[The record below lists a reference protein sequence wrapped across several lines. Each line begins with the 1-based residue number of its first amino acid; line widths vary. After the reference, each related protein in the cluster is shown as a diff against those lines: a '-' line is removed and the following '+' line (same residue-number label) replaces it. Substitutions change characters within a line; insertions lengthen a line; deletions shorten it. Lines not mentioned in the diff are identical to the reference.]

1 MTTFKTDRNIAIARL
16 SEIAAKGGRNAPF
29 AMSLALSVVKGT
41 TTPKQG
47 EWVDKLCETAN
58 EQTIMLPKWV
68 AVARRAGLPAA
79 WKVGRTF
86 RLPYIPT
93 PAPTLW
99 EHIAV
104 KYTSLDS
111 SRANPEN
118 RGSISVSTGEYGTPS
133 ARYWGRIRADGAF
146 TPGRDCTPE
155 FVAWLQGRE
164 AEFV

>member
-1 MTTFKTDRNIAIARL
+1 MATFTTDPSVALARL
-16 SEIAAKGGRNAPF
+16 TAIAAKRGRNAPF
-29 AMSLALSVVKGT
+29 ALSLAMSITRGT

-47 EWVDKLCETAN
+47 EWVDRLCGTAD
-58 EQTIMLPKWV
+58 EQAIMLPKWV
-68 AVARRAGLPAA
+68 AVARRGGLPAA

-104 KYTSLDS
+104 KYTALDS
-111 SRANPEN
+111 TRANPEN
-118 RGSISVSTGEYGTPS
+118 RGSISFSTGEYGTPS
-133 ARYWGRIRADGAF
+133 ARYWGRIRADGSF

-155 FVAWLQGRE
+155 FVAWLQARE

>member
-1 MTTFKTDRNIAIARL
+1 MTTFKTDLNIAIARL

-58 EQTIMLPKWV
+58 EQAIMLPKWISET
-68 AVARRAGLPAA
+68 RRVGLPLS
-79 WKVGRTF
+79 WKVGRTY
-86 RLPYIPT
+86 RLPFV
-93 PAPTLW
+93 PAFESPAW
-99 EHIAV
+99 ERITV

-118 RGSISVSTGEYGTPS
+118 RGSISFSTGEYGTPS

-155 FVAWLQGRE
+155 FVAWLQE
-164 AEFV
+164 MESKIV